1 MNCRDIEQELSAYL
15 DGEVTD
21 AVRAEIEAHIAAC
34 PNCRKRVTELKK
46 LVEGTA
52 QIPKQ
57 QTAQQFLTEVRRKI
71 AADATPERE
80 TWADVLFR
88 PAWLKV
94 PIEALAL
101 VVILVIATFLI
112 RPANRPV
119 ETLAM
124 KEAMQPVRNGNGDLE
139 AQAAKTRE
147 AATPVP
153 ANAPARADSAE
164 SNGRLA
170 LPQSASVAAPS
181 ALESPPDGTF
191 YREAAKADNM
201 VMLTGG
207 ESMVVLNFDRPT
219 ELISVKSDDAI
230 SVRDRAQV
238 VASLLNGRVVA
249 TEKAGDDLENV
260 YVVVPGSRVGTFKSQ
275 FAAAET
281 ASGLRRDQSV
291 GGAGG
296 GSTFGGVI
304 AGKLEVP
311 ASMAFSAGA
320 TDMVDRV
327 YFRGEP
333 TTLVSGGTRE
343 PADGT
348 AGDSDSNVVLEIQVI
363 PAKP

>member
-1 MNCRDIEQELSAYL
+1 MNCRDIEQELSAYI
-15 DGEVTD
+15 DGEVTG

-34 PNCRKRVTELKK
+34 PNCRKRLAELKK

-52 QIPKQ
+52 QIPKP
-57 QTAQQFLTEVRRKI
+57 QTAQQFLSEIRRKI
-71 AADATPERE
+71 AADATPVRK

-101 VVILVIATFLI
+101 IVILVTATLLI

-119 ETLAM
+119 EALGM
-124 KEAMQPVRNGNGDLE
+124 KEAKQPVRNSTENSGT
-139 AQAAKTRE
+139 QAAR
-147 AATPVP
+147 TPVG
-153 ANAPARADSAE
+153 AAAHAGSAE

-170 LPQSASVAAPS
+170 LPRSAGVAAPS
-181 ALESPPDGTF
+181 ALESSPDGTF
-191 YREAAKADNM
+191 YREVAKADNM

-219 ELISVKSDDAI
+219 ELIPVKSDDAD

-238 VASLLNGRVVA
+238 VASLLNGRVIA
-249 TEKAGDDLENV
+249 TEKAGDGLQNV
-260 YVVVPGSRVGTFKSQ
+260 YVVVPGARVVAFKSQ
-275 FAAAET
+275 FAAAVT
-281 ASGLRRDQSV
+281 ASGLGRDQSV

-296 GSTFGGVI
+296 GSASAGAV

-311 ASMAFSAGA
+311 ASMAFAAGA

-333 TTLVSGGTRE
+333 ITLVSGGTRE

-348 AGDSDSNVVLEIQVI
+348 AGDSDSNVVLEIQVT